1 VPISKNKGAPTI
13 GDIADLVGVSR
24 SSVSRAFG
32 KPELLS
38 EDTVKKIRK
47 AAEKLGYFPNQAARA
62 LSTGR
67 PGNLAIVV
75 PDIAN
80 AFFPPLIR
88 AAQLAAD
95 SHGMSLFLGDSGEDP
110 AREFTLLNRLV
121 VQTEGFVLVS
131 SRMPDK
137 KIKEIAEKH
146 PLVLINR
153 DISGISRV
161 LIDTSPGVEA
171 AVVHLSEIKHKKIA
185 YVGGPSVSWSEQQ
198 RRRAVRRA
206 AEREGLT
213 VEYVRSGHATF
224 DAGREA
230 ASAVIAAKA
239 SAAIAFDDVVAH
251 GLLAGLNELGYR
263 VPQDISVI
271 GCDDVL
277 GAATYPAL
285 TSVSARHI
293 EAGRMA
299 IEMLLNMIEEPTI
312 SNVRIALDTKLVV
325 RATTAPR

>member
-1 VPISKNKGAPTI
+1 
-13 GDIADLVGVSR
+13 
-24 SSVSRAFG
+24 
-32 KPELLS
+32 
-38 EDTVKKIRK
+38 
-47 AAEKLGYFPNQAARA
+47 
-62 LSTGR
+62 
-67 PGNLAIVV
+67 
-75 PDIAN
+75 
-80 AFFPPLIR
+80 
-88 AAQLAAD
+88 
-95 SHGMSLFLGDSGEDP
+95 MSLFLGDSGEDP
-110 AREFTLLNRLV
+110 AREFTLLSRLV
-121 VQTEGFVLVS
+121 VQTEGFVLAS

-161 LIDTSPGVEA
+161 LIDTSTGVDA
-171 AVVHLSEIKHKKIA
+171 AVVHLAEIKHKKIA
-185 YVGGPSVSWSEQQ
+185 YVGGPSISWSEQQ
-198 RRRAVRRA
+198 RRAAVRRA

-230 ASAVIAAKA
+230 AGAVVAAKA

-251 GLLAGLNELGYR
+251 GLLAGLNELGHR

>member
-1 VPISKNKGAPTI
+1 MPISKNKGAPTI

-80 AFFPPLIR
+80 AFSPPLIR

-171 AVVHLSEIKHKKIA
+171 AVVHLAEIKHKKIA

-198 RRRAVRRA
+198 RRGAVRRA